1 MEDFSDIDAIGP
13 YKTDAEAVDAFQH
26 IAESPVL
33 PKISKY
39 FYPEKDAGY
48 LGEQLL
54 QMKSIDDFQYM
65 IMSKIVKRILD
76 TTARNFS

>member
-13 YKTDAEAVDAFQH
+13 YKTDAEAVDAFRH

-39 FYPEKDAGY
+39 FYP
-48 LGEQLL
+48 
-54 QMKSIDDFQYM
+54 
-65 IMSKIVKRILD
+65 
-76 TTARNFS
+76 